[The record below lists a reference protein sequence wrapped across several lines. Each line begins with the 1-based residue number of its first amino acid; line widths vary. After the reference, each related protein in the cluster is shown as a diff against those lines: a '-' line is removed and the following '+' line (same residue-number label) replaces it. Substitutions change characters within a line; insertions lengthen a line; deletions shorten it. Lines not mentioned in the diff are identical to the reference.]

1 MTITQERLQELFHY
15 CPGLGLFW
23 HKPRTPLDTHSVR
36 WNTKYAGKIAG
47 SRNGQGY
54 IILQIDGL
62 KERAHRMAW
71 LYMTGELPLDDLDHQ
86 NRNREDNAFDNL
98 RPATATQNLG
108 NTLGRGKSG
117 WKGVSVLPSGRFGA
131 WCRREYLGSFDTAE
145 EASDCY
151 FERAVQEF
159 GEFAR
164 R

>member
-1 MTITQERLQELFHY
+1 MITQERVQELFHY

-23 HKPRTPLDTHSVR
+23 HKPRQPVDVHAVR

-47 SRNGQGY
+47 SRNSQGY
-54 IILQIDGL
+54 VILQIDGA

-71 LYMTGELPLDDLDHQ
+71 LYMTGELPMGDVDHW
-86 NRNREDNAFDNL
+86 NLNREDNAFDNL
-98 RPATATQNLG
+98 RLATTTQNHANKRG
-108 NTLGRGKSG
+108 WSKTGR
-117 WKGVSVLPSGRFGA
+117 KGVSVLPSGRFGA
-131 WCRREYLGSFDTAE
+131 WCRKEYLGSFDTAE
-145 EASDCY
+145 EASDRY